1 LPGPTGCNCRSRGP
15 LRRAVEP
22 VAGTLLSA
30 SSAAPPKWA
39 QWSSF
44 VRVRNDPESASRD
57 SRCKGGFGFRIL
69 FPEQITGPLALG
81 YAAHL
86 GMGSFVPEMS

>member
-1 LPGPTGCNCRSRGP
+1 
-15 LRRAVEP
+15 
-22 VAGTLLSA
+22 
-30 SSAAPPKWA
+30 
-39 QWSSF
+39 